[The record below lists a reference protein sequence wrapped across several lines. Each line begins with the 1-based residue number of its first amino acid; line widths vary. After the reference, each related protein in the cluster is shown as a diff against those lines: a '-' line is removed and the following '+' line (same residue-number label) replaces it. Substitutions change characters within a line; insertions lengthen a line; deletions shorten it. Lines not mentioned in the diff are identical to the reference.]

1 MGETEAVRSGPPK
14 QSLRSTGSVPLNWA
28 ASGEAHL
35 AKGDVSAALT
45 CFKSA
50 ADAEPGVA
58 LHWARL
64 AKVQAASR
72 DYDAAAPN
80 FQRACLLAPDVAD
93 FHALYGMVLR
103 EQNEPQKAVDAFER
117 ASALDGADLQAAIGR
132 ALMLPPVY
140 DSIQDLLAWRHRYEE
155 GLESLLART
164 DTWCRCSRR
173 ILDVEWTNFYLAYQ
187 GGDDRECQRLYSN
200 FVASLL
206 HHALPGFQSPTRF
219 ASRRDRRIHVGFVSS
234 NFRICTV
241 GDYFVHW
248 VTDLPRDRF
257 HVSVFN
263 LGHISDART
272 SEFRA
277 CADTFVQVNGNAE
290 AVAST
295 IRAHA
300 VDALVYPDVGMTALS
315 TVLSN
320 LRLAPVQLAAWGH
333 PVTTG
338 SRFVDG
344 YLSCAQMEPPAAD
357 AHYRERLVLLPGIGV
372 RYRAP
377 VRRRH
382 ASIRAR
388 LALAEHM
395 HVYLCPHSLYKIHP
409 ETDTLLVDI
418 LERDPDGVL
427 VFVAA
432 MTQGQTGAFVR
443 RISSELVARRLPRRN
458 QIKVLPM
465 LPRTEF
471 LDVMATSDVMLDGLH
486 WTGGNTS
493 LDALSS
499 NLPIVTLRGAH
510 MRGRQTAAMLEIV
523 GVPDL
528 IAADRSD
535 YVRLALRLAADTA
548 FRDGIAIRIN
558 EGKARLFDQREP
570 VPALAQA
577 IEACCRD
584 VGLMA

>member
-1 MGETEAVRSGPPK
+1 
-14 QSLRSTGSVPLNWA
+14 
-28 ASGEAHL
+28 
-35 AKGDVSAALT
+35 
-45 CFKSA
+45 
-50 ADAEPGVA
+50 
-58 LHWARL
+58 
-64 AKVQAASR
+64 
-72 DYDAAAPN
+72 
-80 FQRACLLAPDVAD
+80 
-93 FHALYGMVLR
+93 VLR
-103 EQNEPQKAVDAFER
+103 EQNEPEKAVDAFER
-117 ASALDGADLQAAIGR
+117 ASALDGANLQAAMGS

-140 DSIQDLLAWRHRYEE
+140 DSTHDLLAWRRRYGE
-155 GLESLLART
+155 GLATLLARA
-164 DTWCRCSRR
+164 DTWRRCSRQ

-187 GGDDRECQRLYSN
+187 GCDDREFQGLYSD

-219 ASRRDRRIHVGFVSS
+219 ASRHDGRIHVGFVSS

-257 HVSVFN
+257 HVSVFH

-277 CADTFVQVNGNAE
+277 CADTFVRVNGNAD

-315 TVLSN
+315 TALSN
-320 LRLAPVQLAAWGH
+320 LRLAPLQLAAWGH

-344 YLSCAQMEPPAAD
+344 YISCTEMEPPAAD
-357 AHYRERLVLLPGIGV
+357 THYRERLVLLPGIGV

-377 VRRRH
+377 VRKGH
-382 ASIRAR
+382 SSIRAR
-388 LALAEHM
+388 LALAEHV

-409 ETDTLLVDI
+409 ETDAMLVDI
-418 LERDPDGVL
+418 LERDADAVL

-432 MTQGQTGAFVR
+432 MTQGQTSAFVR
-443 RISSELVARRLPRRN
+443 RISGELSARRLPRRN

-510 MRGRQTAAMLEIV
+510 MRGRQSAAMLEIV

-548 FRDGIAIRIN
+548 FRDGIVIRIR
-558 EGKARLFDQREP
+558 EGKARLFDQRGP

-577 IEACCRD
+577 IEACCRNAR
-584 VGLMA
+584 LTA